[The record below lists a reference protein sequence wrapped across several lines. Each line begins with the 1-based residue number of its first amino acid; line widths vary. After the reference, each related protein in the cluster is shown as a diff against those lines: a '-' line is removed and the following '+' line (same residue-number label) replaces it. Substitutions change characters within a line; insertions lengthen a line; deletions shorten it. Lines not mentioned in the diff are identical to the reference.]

1 MLNEELA
8 GTLVLDKPIHGT
20 ISPSGTSA
28 SGDHD
33 SRLAALASGSRT
45 GKMEII
51 GQEGCG
57 KLEFKSPAGMTIN
70 GDGHLVIAEIDNNRL
85 QILTREFTHI
95 RTIIGFREPRDVSFT
110 KDKRYLITDNHKLI
124 ILDEEFHKVEVIGS
138 NKSGKGRNMFNNPTG
153 ISIDDDDDDII
164 ICDTNNDRL
173 VLISRD
179 FKWIRDINTGI
190 DTSPRYICIRQ
201 NILYVTSGTKACVLI
216 FNKNTDQQINTIPE
230 LTLGLSIDAP
240 RSIRCVRDLLF
251 VTSSLSKSIF
261 VFTIDGEYRG
271 ELRHELFAKP
281 IGILFIDDS
290 LYVTDSDKHAL
301 FHFSGVL
308 Q

>member
-1 MLNEELA
+1 
-8 GTLVLDKPIHGT
+8 
-20 ISPSGTSA
+20 
-28 SGDHD
+28 
-33 SRLAALASGSRT
+33 
-45 GKMEII
+45 
-51 GQEGCG
+51 
-57 KLEFKSPAGMTIN
+57 
-70 GDGHLVIAEIDNNRL
+70 
-85 QILTREFTHI
+85 
-95 RTIIGFREPRDVSFT
+95 
-110 KDKRYLITDNHKLI
+110 
-124 ILDEEFHKVEVIGS
+124 
-138 NKSGKGRNMFNNPTG
+138 MFNNPTG
-153 ISIDDDDDDII
+153 ITIDDNDDEII

-173 VLISRD
+173 VIISRD

-190 DTSPRYICIRQ
+190 ESSPRYICIRE
-201 NILYVTSGTKACVLI
+201 NILYITSGTKNCVLTY
-216 FNKNTDQQINTIPE
+216 NKTIDQLLNTIPE
-230 LTLGLSIDAP
+230 LTLGLTIDAP
-240 RSIRCVRDLLF
+240 RSIRCIRDLLF